1 MHYAMPL
8 IQSLTNLL
16 GGIHMKKIFLLLVAA
31 LTLVLAA
38 CNLSTKSD
46 VEKSDDDSSK
56 KTTKAQEIEILSM
69 SSNEDD
75 LNILRDQLSKNGFD
89 VKLNIQPDYGS
100 FTSQKDAGNYDI
112 ALSSWTTVTGN
123 PDYAVR
129 SLFTSDGDNSIVKD
143 SELDDLINKASTQTK
158 DDYTATYKDLE
169 QRLVFD
175 EAYIV
180 PLYTSYKAQGVNSD
194 VIDESTV
201 RLPKSRAAVWENVSF
216 NDKAKNAK
224 DPLVTQQAIGELTSL
239 DPIKGNDGSIN
250 TLNTNMYVRLVNLT
264 DDDEV
269 VADGSLSYNYASAE
283 DNKNYYFLLRDDI
296 NFAKVTDKKAVDT
309 GERVGAE
316 DVKFS
321 LDRAKDPKS
330 VPDHRTYSLHENM
343 KDIEIVTDTK
353 ELDAKTADGK
363 SIREALEDGVDSKI
377 KSLEAD
383 KTAVDN
389 KAGKY
394 QVVKVTTTEAFPQ
407 VLNYLA
413 HQSAGIVSEKQV
425 NKINTYDV
433 AKYDADKDVS
443 YGDAAT
449 ITDGKA
455 YNNELYASGPY
466 ILTTKDDYEAKFEKN
481 PAYRTGSDYEPKIKN
496 VSVKFIADPDSA
508 LSSLRNGDIHILNGV
523 PETKYEL
530 VEKDKKLT
538 LQKNK
543 SNGVTYLAFNM
554 NDADIA
560 KNTKLRQAVLY
571 SVDQNAI
578 IDFYKGNKMNA
589 VSPLS
594 PLVDTGN
601 KVEADAEKAKTLLE
615 EASK

>member
-1 MHYAMPL
+1 
-8 IQSLTNLL
+8 
-16 GGIHMKKIFLLLVAA
+16 MKKILLLLITA
-31 LTLVLAA
+31 LTLLLAA

-46 VEKSDDDSSK
+46 VDKNDDASSK
-56 KTTKAQEIEILSM
+56 KTDAKAQEIEILSM

-100 FTSQKDAGNYDI
+100 FTSQKDAGNYDV

-129 SLFTSDGDNSIVKD
+129 SLFTSDGDNSVVKD
-143 SELDDLINKASTQTK
+143 EKLDELINKASTQTK
-158 DDYTATYKDLE
+158 DEYTATYKELE

-180 PLYTSYKAQGVNSD
+180 PLYTSYKAQGINSN

-201 RLPKSRAAVWENVSF
+201 RLPKSRAAVWENISF
-216 NDKAKNAK
+216 KDKANNVKE
-224 DPLVTQQAIGELTSL
+224 PLVTQQAMGELTSL

-269 VADGSLSYNYASAE
+269 VSDGSLSYNYASAK

-296 NFAKVTDKKAVDT
+296 NFAKVTNKKAVDT

-353 ELDAKTADGK
+353 ELDAQTADGK
-363 SIREALEDGVDSKI
+363 SIREALEDGIDSKI
-377 KSLEAD
+377 KSLEAT
-383 KTAVDN
+383 KTAANN
-389 KAGKY
+389 KEGKY

-425 NKINTYDV
+425 SKINTYDV
-433 AKYDADKDVS
+433 AKYNADKDVS

-449 ITDGKA
+449 ITEGKA

-466 ILTTKDDYEAKFEKN
+466 VLTTKNDYEAKFEKN
-481 PAYRTGSDYEPKIKN
+481 PAYRAGSEYEPKISN
-496 VSVKFIADPDSA
+496 VTVKFIADPDSA

-530 VEKDKKLT
+530 VENDKKLT

-543 SNGVTYLAFNM
+543 SNGVTYLTFNM
-554 NDADIA
+554 NDANIA

-589 VSPLS
+589 VSTVS

-601 KVEADAEKAKTLLE
+601 KVEADAKKAKALLE